1 MRNTVYARF
10 SILDQLLSSSTAPL
24 FLLTGFIFL
33 PVENFAL
40 SAQFVFLYG
49 CLASICQAIL
59 DEPYQIARKHES
71 KPIDSA
77 EYTSASLILAALI
90 TILSFPLSLLITESW
105 KLSLMLSCPVVA
117 MLIQNSKRT
126 WRIENKSW
134 FLLLI
139 SDSLWLLSSIILILS
154 ARISSDYFLLIA
166 WGIPGIIALGI
177 ILDYSDFRKI
187 NLLLGWSLLLHFGRR
202 YYYAVLEVTLSG
214 VSMIVAYWTISK
226 YLGDS
231 QIASLRYTS
240 LLFGLSTVIVNKQRV
255 FDLADESIHQLTVT
269 TNRNLSARIKEICA
283 VVVFNFFVLFF
294 VFALLDLIKTGSEV
308 ISPGTLLLFVI
319 ALDRLS
325 VGLLMSV
332 TVFYKAHKNPKII
345 AKIRTLVAVTS
356 ACSYIVLALI
366 DSNLALV
373 ILLGSIP
380 YLLAFVMIYFKFLK
394 VKS

>member
-1 MRNTVYARF
+1 
-10 SILDQLLSSSTAPL
+10 
-24 FLLTGFIFL
+24 
-33 PVENFAL
+33 
-40 SAQFVFLYG
+40 
-49 CLASICQAIL
+49 
-59 DEPYQIARKHES
+59 
-71 KPIDSA
+71 
-77 EYTSASLILAALI
+77 
-90 TILSFPLSLLITESW
+90 
-105 KLSLMLSCPVVA
+105 MLSCPVVA

-294 VFALLDLIKTGSEV
+294 IFALLDLIKTGSEV